1 VAGYYCEYGFC
12 LAGSAAAGL
21 GDSVNSVTYIGNNII
36 LMNCLSLPYG
46 VDLGQFLNYSI
57 MKKLFLLLTTGLAF
71 LCTQVSGQQHITGQ
85 QINTDSL
92 KLISS
97 ISDHRLKL
105 AKLQNMIDQKTQNK
119 ADAAE
124 KAQMSANDNATAANN
139 LSENPQ
145 DKQLAKNAANKADD
159 AKSDAKKGRKESA
172 RLDKLH
178 KDIRDL
184 KSKIA
189 DEEVK
194 LSQYTPVVAAVPVV
208 VPAPVDST
216 QHR

>member
-1 VAGYYCEYGFC
+1 M
-12 LAGSAAAGL
+12 
-21 GDSVNSVTYIGNNII
+21 IK
-36 LMNCLSLPYG
+36 M
-46 VDLGQFLNYSI
+46 
-57 MKKLFLLLTTGLAF
+57 FLLLPAVLLA
-71 LCTQVSGQQHITGQ
+71 LCIQVSGQQHITGQ

-92 KLISS
+92 KLIST
-97 ISDHRLKL
+97 ISDNRLKL

-124 KAQMSANDNATAANN
+124 KAQMSANNNATAANN

-145 DKQLAKNAANKADD
+145 DKQLARDAANKADD

-172 RLDKLH
+172 RLDKLR

-194 LSQYTPVVAAVPVV
+194 LSQYTPVVAAVPVA
-208 VPAPVDST
+208 VPVPVDST
-216 QHR
+216 QHQ

>member
-1 VAGYYCEYGFC
+1 
-12 LAGSAAAGL
+12 
-21 GDSVNSVTYIGNNII
+21 
-36 LMNCLSLPYG
+36 MNCLSLPYG

-124 KAQMSANDNATAANN
+124 KAQMSANDNATAATN